1 MCTADNI
8 IPVTSNHTRLFA
20 MKLFPRC
27 NATNDSKN
35 ATTSSRG
42 REMPSMYQP
51 RRQLHHREDDA
62 EMTATPRASGRG
74 GGVSINNNDQ
84 AGHATIGA
92 NMRRCQSANGA
103 RRPRSIMAGMRE
115 HSMHKSRSHS
125 EEPTSCHHNNNN
137 DEDHHHHYN
146 AKVYYQTQE
155 LPIPARRNTMGGGG
169 GWGHDNQGGG
179 TAVAASS
186 PDKTGDLT
194 RMYDYA
200 TWNMYERIVN
210 ARRRRLSQLDVAA
223 SQQEEESSPTNSTS
237 SSSQSAAAAAGA
249 TTSGTTTRRASE
261 SQVTSSTSTATA
273 TSRQKQL
280 SILLHK
286 NSSNDSSSTDT
297 TMATA
302 DETDKSSTTSSSWS
316 RTDSPHNFPGVS
328 AYLMDPHRG
337 VSSCPPPDT
346 RGGDDD
352 HFIFEMDM

>member
-8 IPVTSNHTRLFA
+8 IVPTKTSNHTRLFA

-27 NATNDSKN
+27 NANNNNSSN
-35 ATTSSRG
+35 ATSTSSII
-42 REMPSMYQP
+42 QP
-51 RRQLHHREDDA
+51 RRQLHREDNDA
-62 EMTATPRASGRG
+62 EMTSTATPRASGRG
-74 GGVSINNNDQ
+74 VVRARGDDD
-84 AGHATIGA
+84 HLATIGA
-92 NMRRCQSANGA
+92 SMRRCQSANSA
-103 RRPRSIMAGMRE
+103 RRPRSIVAGMRE

-125 EEPTSCHHNNNN
+125 QEPTSCHNNG
-137 DEDHHHHYN
+137 DDHHYN
-146 AKVYYQTQE
+146 AAFYQTQE
-155 LPIPARRNTMGGGG
+155 LPIPARRGV
-169 GWGHDNQGGG
+169 GWGGNGNQA

-223 SQQEEESSPTNSTS
+223 QQGEESSPVSSS
-237 SSSQSAAAAAGA
+237 SSSQSA
-249 TTSGTTTRRASE
+249 RRANE
-261 SQVTSSTSTATA
+261 SQVTSSTKTDRVANTVAAAT
-273 TSRQKQL
+273 TRQKKL
-280 SILLHK
+280 SSILLHK
-286 NSSNDSSSTDT
+286 NSSNDSSSTDN

-316 RTDSPHNFPGVS
+316 RTDSPHTFPGVS

-346 RGGDDD
+346 RGGGDDD